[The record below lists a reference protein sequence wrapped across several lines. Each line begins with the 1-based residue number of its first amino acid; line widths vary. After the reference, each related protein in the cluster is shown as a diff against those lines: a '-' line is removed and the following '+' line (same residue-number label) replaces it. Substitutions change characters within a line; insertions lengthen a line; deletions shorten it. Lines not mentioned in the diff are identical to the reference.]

1 MFAVALSAIFMI
13 YSIKVHRLA
22 DCLTDWKELWIDEAF
37 WHVLFSILLVVIII
51 LWRPTKNNQRYA
63 FTPLLD
69 NPEDENDGENLEIK
83 IDYFLIVIMLC
94 NFCYRK

>member
-22 DCLTDWKELWIDEAF
+22 ECLFDWKELWIDEAF

-69 NPEDENDGENLEIK
+69 NPEDENDGENL
-83 IDYFLIVIMLC
+83 
-94 NFCYRK
+94 

>member
-22 DCLTDWKELWIDEAF
+22 ECLADWKVLWIDEAF
-37 WHVLFSILLVVIII
+37 WHILFSILLIVIII

-69 NPEDENDGENLEIK
+69 NPEDENDGEK
-83 IDYFLIVIMLC
+83 S
-94 NFCYRK
+94 